1 VYLSIKFH
9 CTQLVPLTRSNTY
22 RNVASRLLA
31 GLVTVE
37 QARTTASFA
46 REKNEMRGIE
56 LRGNAPRGNDLRV
69 IVTQPSG
76 RVSAPNPAGGGGL
89 TAHSALPDFLAG
101 GKGLLPLP
109 KKPTPAL
116 GLRSCLPTQ

>member
-1 VYLSIKFH
+1 MYLSIKFH

-46 REKNEMRGIE
+46 RKKRDARYRAARKRAARKR
-56 LRGNAPRGNDLRV
+56 LARDRDP
-69 IVTQPSG
+69 
-76 RVSAPNPAGGGGL
+76 
-89 TAHSALPDFLAG
+89 TAEEAYNVPP
-101 GKGLLPLP
+101 GLLASGEGPRTPLP
-109 KKPTPAL
+109 L
-116 GLRSCLPTQ
+116 